1 MGLLTANYP
10 PRGGSADA
18 ADALLAAW
26 WAVLGPLRG
35 DGSYPGR
42 WLTLPI
48 FERAV
53 QEALK
58 TVSDYL
64 PTVGAFVHVCEYVKL
79 EQEREGRQA
88 LPPPDEVAL
97 SALPQGRYDLAKWD
111 RNAAIGRARQ
121 RNRLRLMAEWRRA
134 QGAAGAPPSVGHPP
148 AFAPAEVRPTDEQ
161 VGGALRQLASLGRL
175 KGSLEGA
182 LAVRVPIDAGLEQE
196 GP

>member
-1 MGLLTANYP
+1 MALLTSNFP
-10 PRGGSADA
+10 PRGGTEADL
-18 ADALLAAW
+18 DALFAAW

-35 DGSYPGR
+35 DGSSPGR
-42 WLTLPI
+42 WLTVPL
-48 FERAV
+48 FEQAV

-64 PTVGAFVHVCEYVKL
+64 PTVGAFVHVCEYVRL
-79 EQEREGRQA
+79 DRERATRKA
-88 LPPPDEVAL
+88 LPAPDEVAL
-97 SALPQGRYDLAKWD
+97 AALPGGRYDLAKWD

-121 RNRLRLMAEWRRA
+121 RNRLRLMAEWRQA
-134 QGAAGAPPSVGHPP
+134 QGPSGAHGHPP
-148 AFAPAEVRPTDEQ
+148 AFAAAEVRPTDEQ
-161 VGGALRQLASLGRL
+161 VDAVLRQMASLGQL